1 MSNKKL
7 PPGWEKQN
15 SNDRPNWVYKDSL
28 KKSWNNNAS
37 NLMSNPNYKVDIS
50 EETKNIVSD
59 KSKKNSLEEKFASNK
74 RNQNIIKEE
83 NKVLDE
89 NMLLKEHEIVD
100 DKIEKNK
107 TFQAQDN
114 VENKA
119 KKNETIPAQDNV
131 ENKAKKNEIAY
142 VNDSTLEKEEK
153 IDFKKSRDIVKK
165 EKKIFEVVLMIL
177 LIITI
182 IALAVL
188 VYLYFNDKKL
198 KIKLVDSTV
207 VETSTIEPTTITD
220 DILVETTTVEETTT
234 TEDVVSTNN
243 ENMSTDGILLT
254 TEYYTITL
262 PSWWKGKYGY
272 EIYETENY
280 GYSLTVYHK
289 QSKEEYYS
297 GEFFTICLITHNSE
311 EPMNLVYLG
320 NLSVPNIND
329 FYIYAH
335 FPTDVQYSE
344 SVANE
349 YIEMQDE
356 VNNILLT
363 ISPGNGNAYT
373 SADFTETDESSMTNS
388 ENEIM
393 DENENNYMNENK
405 NILTDGISL
414 KTEYYTI
421 TLPSWWKGKYGYE
434 IYETEGHGYSLT
446 VYHKQSGENYY
457 GGELFSIDLVLHDS
471 KVSTNSIYLGDL
483 SVPQINDFYIYA
495 LFPIDAQYSESEA
508 NEYMEMQDEVDNI
521 LLTISSRKG
530 SMYTSVD

>member
-107 TFQAQDN
+107 TFQ
-114 VENKA
+114 
-119 KKNETIPAQDNV
+119 AQDNV

-280 GYSLTVYHK
+280 LLQYIINRAKRNIIVVNFSL
-289 QSKEEYYS
+289 
-297 GEFFTICLITHNSE
+297 F
-311 EPMNLVYLG
+311 
-320 NLSVPNIND
+320 
-329 FYIYAH
+329 A
-335 FPTDVQYSE
+335 
-344 SVANE
+344 
-349 YIEMQDE
+349 
-356 VNNILLT
+356 
-363 ISPGNGNAYT
+363 
-373 SADFTETDESSMTNS
+373 
-388 ENEIM
+388 
-393 DENENNYMNENK
+393 
-405 NILTDGISL
+405 
-414 KTEYYTI
+414 
-421 TLPSWWKGKYGYE
+421 
-434 IYETEGHGYSLT
+434 
-446 VYHKQSGENYY
+446 
-457 GGELFSIDLVLHDS
+457 
-471 KVSTNSIYLGDL
+471 
-483 SVPQINDFYIYA
+483 
-495 LFPIDAQYSESEA
+495 
-508 NEYMEMQDEVDNI
+508 
-521 LLTISSRKG
+521 
-530 SMYTSVD
+530 

>member
-165 EKKIFEVVLMIL
+165 EKKNFEVVLMIL

-254 TEYYTITL
+254 
-262 PSWWKGKYGY
+262 
-272 EIYETENY
+272 
-280 GYSLTVYHK
+280 
-289 QSKEEYYS
+289 
-297 GEFFTICLITHNSE
+297 
-311 EPMNLVYLG
+311 
-320 NLSVPNIND
+320 
-329 FYIYAH
+329 
-335 FPTDVQYSE
+335 
-344 SVANE
+344 
-349 YIEMQDE
+349 
-356 VNNILLT
+356 
-363 ISPGNGNAYT
+363 
-373 SADFTETDESSMTNS
+373 
-388 ENEIM
+388 
-393 DENENNYMNENK
+393 
-405 NILTDGISL
+405 
-414 KTEYYTI
+414 TEYYTI